1 MSLYE
6 PLHWFTQRV
15 SAHLPAWSTTRMVAQ
30 RMLYLLSLLAL
41 ASLSRFPCWLCVL
54 AGAWVWDEAN
64 SKLEQKDW
72 VWRTRYSRFVH
83 QRITRLQQQR
93 TARLA
98 CDSDSS
104 APAPPVPPSP
114 PVPPDTPPTA
124 SVPWSPVRRLNVNFR
139 DIRTKRARYGRLP
152 HNSMRDDEE
161 LSAHSNSATC
171 ASIPGRAQP
180 TLPALFPGYS
190 TPSFHR
196 RSFGSRYAG
205 FIPSKPCVS
214 PPPVAAATSYSP
226 SPACARTPVPVRT
239 SPAHPV
245 ASPGYSTPS
254 LPRRSFGS
262 RSAAFAQSKS
272 CARPTPVAATTPLQS
287 SSRRQASSSAIK
299 APKLVDSRSSRMSTR
314 TTPASVIAP
323 SAKPGAH
330 VSSPSPSHGYST
342 DPSPLSNASSSTT
355 TTTHQ
360 LVWPSFLPRPPSSS
374 SSSRPST
381 PTSPTSPIVKP
392 NVPETNDEEKEVRA
406 LAFTATSVWPSFLP
420 RPPSS
425 SSSSRP
431 STPASTTSL
440 IVEPNVPET
449 NDEEKKPVDTAR
461 SPSVAPGPAECTKLP
476 NHNIFGSVMPSWC
489 LPINEPSTSIP
500 TASQPATASS
510 PVAAPTLSRKRTMQ
524 NFFFDMPI
532 TLRSPAGDRATSSSV
547 AAPEL
552 FVEMDIDEREVEES
566 KPVAAAPCALTAPAS
581 STFTVLNI
589 VDSPMPGVFP
599 VSDEASSSANK
610 SLDALIG
617 TVTSSAELN
626 MDEDTPVAAAPCA
639 FTAPASSTS
648 MVLEIVDSPMPGVFP
663 VSDEAFSSANTSLDA
678 LVGTV
683 TSSEE
688 LNMDEDMSVAAA
700 PSTLTTPTPS
710 TVSIPEFFDW
720 PMPLASKVGEEAP
733 SSTSITS
740 AELAVEMDVDK
751 RDAEENKAH
760 AGFASLLHFHG
771 AARPSFTAQTAA
783 ATPSALAAPAPSTK
797 PAIPDFFSST
807 PPVTPLPVKQA
818 DRPAPAPSFKRLV
831 PAATTTQPAAA
842 TPSALAA
849 PAPSTKPAGSDFVRS
864 TPPATPFPLKQTG
877 GPATQ
882 SAATTPSTLAAPA
895 PSTKPAGSDFVS
907 STPPA
912 TPLPVKQA
920 DRPAPAPSFKRL
932 VSAASTPSTLAA
944 PAPSTKPAGPD
955 FVSSTPPAT
964 PSPLKQADDPATQ
977 PAASTPSTLAAPAPS
992 TKPAGSDF
1000 PAASTPS
1007 TLAAPAPST
1016 KPAGSDFVSS
1026 TPPATPLHVK
1036 QADGLATQ
1044 PAVATPSPL
1053 PTPAPSTKP
1062 ARSLPLTL
1070 SSTPEEDPWHA
1081 AVSAIEAGNN
1091 NSLPMSKRKIR
1102 ALPPRASGPQ
1112 HCHNEPEKPITD
1124 VVTTPHTSKSRATSK
1139 VMAARIAAAT
1149 AYSSDSDSDSDLGL
1163 APPSPTPSTKK
1174 KSSVALEHN
1183 ASLDKS
1189 AATSNGG
1196 SSSSKLYSDPSAIL
1210 KAIGQAAQE
1219 ASQARAN
1226 SNGGRSGSGLSS
1238 AAAAEMEASTSAAL
1252 NRGVQAGQQA
1262 PQARVGN
1269 FAAQRLGRTGT
1280 SSSSSAAKK

>member
-15 SAHLPAWSTTRMVAQ
+15 PAHLPAWSTTRMVAQ

-54 AGAWVWDEAN
+54 AGAWAWDEAN
-64 SKLEQKDW
+64 SRLEQKDW
-72 VWRTRYSRFVH
+72 VWRTRYSRFEH

-93 TARLA
+93 IARLA

-114 PVPPDTPPTA
+114 PPPPVPPHTPPTA
-124 SVPWSPVRRLNVNFR
+124 SVPC
-139 DIRTKRARYGRLP
+139 
-152 HNSMRDDEE
+152 SMRDDEE

-214 PPPVAAATSYSP
+214 PPPVAAATSYSS

-254 LPRRSFGS
+254 LHRRSFGS
-262 RSAAFAQSKS
+262 RSAAFVQSKPF
-272 CARPTPVAATTPLQS
+272 APPTPVAATTPLQS
-287 SSRRQASSSAIK
+287 STRRQASSSAIK
-299 APKLVDSRSSRMSTR
+299 TPKLVDSRSSRMSTR
-314 TTPASVIAP
+314 TTPASVVAP
-323 SAKPGAH
+323 SARPGAH

-342 DPSPLSNASSSTT
+342 DSSPLSNASSSMT

-374 SSSRPST
+374 SSSCPST
-381 PTSPTSPIVKP
+381 AASPTSLIFKP
-392 NVPETNDEEKEVRA
+392 NVPETNVEEKEVRA
-406 LAFTATSVWPSFLP
+406 LAPTATSIWPSFLP

-431 STPASTTSL
+431 STPASPTSL
-440 IVEPNVPET
+440 IVKLDVPET
-449 NDEEKKPVDTAR
+449 YDEEKKPVDTAR
-461 SPSVAPGPAECTKLP
+461 SPSVAPGPAEYTKLP
-476 NHNIFGSVMPSWC
+476 THNIFGSVIPSWC

-500 TASQPATASS
+500 TASQPATPSS

-532 TLRSPAGDRATSSSV
+532 TLLSPAGDRAPSSSV

-552 FVEMDIDEREVEES
+552 AVEMDIDEREVEES
-566 KPVAAAPCALTAPAS
+566 KPVAAAFCALTALAS
-581 STFTVLNI
+581 STSTILNI

-599 VSDEASSSANK
+599 VSDEASLSGNN

-626 MDEDTPVAAAPCA
+626 MDEDMPVA
-639 FTAPASSTS
+639 
-648 MVLEIVDSPMPGVFP
+648 D
-663 VSDEAFSSANTSLDA
+663 
-678 LVGTV
+678 
-683 TSSEE
+683 
-688 LNMDEDMSVAAA
+688 A
-700 PSTLTTPTPS
+700 PSTLITPTRW
-710 TVSIPEFFDW
+710 TVSTPEFFDS
-720 PMPLASKVGEEAP
+720 PMPLASTVGEEAS
-733 SSTSITS
+733 SSTSVTS

-751 RDAEENKAH
+751 RDVEENKAH
-760 AGFASLLHFHG
+760 AVFASSLRFHS
-771 AARPSFTAQTAA
+771 AARHSFTAQTAA
-783 ATPSALAAPAPSTK
+783 ATPSALAAPAPSTR

-807 PPVTPLPVKQA
+807 PPAASLPVKQA
-818 DRPAPAPSFKRLV
+818 DSPAPVPSFKRL
-831 PAATTTQPAAA
+831 A
-842 TPSALAA
+842 
-849 PAPSTKPAGSDFVRS
+849 
-864 TPPATPFPLKQTG
+864 
-877 GPATQ
+877 
-882 SAATTPSTLAAPA
+882 
-895 PSTKPAGSDFVS
+895 
-907 STPPA
+907 
-912 TPLPVKQA
+912 
-920 DRPAPAPSFKRL
+920 
-932 VSAASTPSTLAA
+932 
-944 PAPSTKPAGPD
+944 
-955 FVSSTPPAT
+955 
-964 PSPLKQADDPATQ
+964 
-977 PAASTPSTLAAPAPS
+977 
-992 TKPAGSDF
+992 

-1026 TPPATPLHVK
+1026 TPPATPLPVKHADRPAPAPSFERLVSSATTTATLAAPAPSTKPAGPDFVSSTPPATPLPVK
-1036 QADGLATQ
+1036 QADGPATQ
-1044 PAVATPSPL
+1044 IAASTPSTLAAPAPSTKPAGSDFVSSTPPPTPLPVKQADRPAPAPSLKGLAPTAAAPSPL
-1053 PTPAPSTKP
+1053 PTAAPSTKP

-1081 AVSAIEAGNN
+1081 AISAIEAGNN

-1112 HCHNEPEKPITD
+1112 HCHNEPEGPITD

-1183 ASLDKS
+1183 ASLNKS
-1189 AATSNGG
+1189 AATSNEG
-1196 SSSSKLYSDPSAIL
+1196 SSSRKLYSDPSAVL

-1226 SNGGRSGSGLSS
+1226 SNGGSLSRSGLSS
-1238 AAAAEMEASTSAAL
+1238 AAAAEMGASASAAL

-1280 SSSSSAAKK
+1280 SSSSSAPKKK